1 MVYSGAAITTT
12 QRLMQ
17 PTSHQLTSAEK
28 KAATALALVFSS
40 RMLGLFMLLPVFAI
54 YGSELVGFSP
64 LWIGLA
70 IGAYGFTQALLQ
82 IPMGWLSDKIGRH
95 QVMLLGL
102 GLFALGSVVAA
113 LADSVYMVTLGRV
126 LQGAG
131 AIAGAVLA
139 LAADLTRE
147 EQRPKVMAI
156 IGMSIGLSFA
166 VAMVL
171 GPMIAARAGLSGVFW
186 FTAATAILAMGLVLR
201 TPKAISQAP
210 QRETLAVPALLGKLL
225 RSPQLMRLNLGV
237 MLLHFL
243 LTALFIA
250 LPQQLLAL
258 DFGSEA
264 HWQLYL
270 PVLFGSFM
278 LMVPMIIL
286 SVRKQQEIGFFRL
299 ALLLLVAAAL
309 LFWLGPLQLPAL
321 ALALLLFFTG
331 FNYLEASLPALLSRQ
346 APAGQK
352 GTAMG
357 LYSSAQFFGA
367 FLGGLA
373 GGLVASWFGLTA
385 VYVLSALLVLGWLL
399 LSIGMTV
406 PAKAE
411 RLSLDLQSKS
421 SSEVNALLQQV
432 SALPG
437 VLEATLVPQEQRCYL
452 KVEAGQFDYQQLQL
466 LQSSATS

>member
-1 MVYSGAAITTT
+1 MVYSGAAVTTT

-28 KAATALALVFSS
+28 KAAAALALIFSS

-54 YGSELVGFSP
+54 YGTELAGFSP

-102 GLFALGSVVAA
+102 ALFALGSVVAA
-113 LADSVYMVTLGRV
+113 LAESVYMVTFGRV

-166 VAMVL
+166 AAMVL

-186 FTAATAILAMGLVLR
+186 FTAAMALLAMGLVLR
-201 TPKAISQAP
+201 TPKAINQAP
-210 QRETLAVPALLGKLL
+210 QRETLAVPALLGKLV
-225 RSPQLMRLNLGV
+225 RSPQLLRLNLGI

-258 DFGSEA
+258 DFASEA

-270 PVLFGSFM
+270 PVLFGSFV
-278 LMVPMIIL
+278 LMVPMIII
-286 SVRKQQEIGFFRL
+286 SVRKQQEIAFFRL
-299 ALLLLVAAAL
+299 ALVLLFSATL
-309 LFWLGPLQLPAL
+309 LFWLGPAQLPLL
-321 ALALLLFFTG
+321 AAALLLFFTG

-373 GGLVASWFGLTA
+373 GGLVASTFGLPA
-385 VYVLSALLVLGWLL
+385 VFVLSSLLTIGW
-399 LSIGMTV
+399 IGLTVGMSV

-411 RLSLDLQSKS
+411 RLSIDLSNKTS
-421 SSEVNALLQQV
+421 REAEALLLQLTR
-432 SALPG
+432 LPG

-452 KVEAGQFDYQQLQL
+452 KVQAGSFDYQQLQT
-466 LQSSATS
+466 LQAR

>member
-1 MVYSGAAITTT
+1 M
-12 QRLMQ
+12 
-17 PTSHQLTSAEK
+17 HQLTSTEK
-28 KAATALALVFSS
+28 KAATSLALVFSS

-54 YGSELVGFSP
+54 YGADLVGFSP

-95 QVMLLGL
+95 KVMLLGL
-102 GLFALGSVVAA
+102 TLFAAGSVLAA
-113 LADSVYMVTLGRV
+113 LAESVYMVTAGRV

-171 GPMIAARAGLSGVFW
+171 GPMIAARYGLSGVFW
-186 FTAATAILAMGLVLR
+186 FTAGLSLLAMLAVQL
-201 TPKAISQAP
+201 TPKAISKAP
-210 QRETLAVPALLGKLL
+210 QRETLAVPALLATLI
-225 RSPQLMRLNLGV
+225 RSPQLSRLNLGIL
-237 MLLHFL
+237 LLHFM

-250 LPQQLLAL
+250 LPQQLVQLEL
-258 DFGSEA
+258 GSES
-264 HWQLYL
+264 HWRLYV
-270 PVLFGSFM
+270 PVLLLSF
-278 LMVPMIIL
+278 LFMVPMIII
-286 SVRKQQEIGFFRL
+286 SVRKQREIGFFRIAL
-299 ALLLLVAAAL
+299 VLLLLAAL
-309 LFWLGPLQLPAL
+309 LFWWASLNLWMVS
-321 ALALLLFFTG
+321 LALLLFFTG
-331 FNYLEASLPALLSRQ
+331 FNYLEASLPALLSRL

-373 GGLVASWFGLTA
+373 GGVAASWFGLPA
-385 VYVLSALLVLGWLL
+385 VFVLSALATLGWLFL
-399 LSIGMTV
+399 TLGMEL
-406 PAKAE
+406 PGKSE
-411 RLSLDLQSKS
+411 RLSIDLTTKTATESQNVLEQIS
-421 SSEVNALLQQV
+421 Q
-432 SALPG
+432 LPG
-437 VLEATLVPQEQRCYL
+437 VLEATLVLSERRCYL
-452 KVEAGQFDYQQLQL
+452 KVEAGRFDYQQLKPL
-466 LQSSATS
+466 S

>member
-1 MVYSGAAITTT
+1 
-12 QRLMQ
+12 MQ

-54 YGSELVGFSP
+54 YGSELAGFSP

-113 LADSVYMVTLGRV
+113 LADSVYMVTFGRV

-166 VAMVL
+166 AAMVL

-186 FTAATAILAMGLVLR
+186 FTAVMAVLAMGLVLR
-201 TPKAISQAP
+201 TPKAINQAP

-225 RSPQLMRLNLGV
+225 RSPQLLRLNLGIL
-237 MLLHFL
+237 LLHFL

-258 DFGSEA
+258 DFASET

-270 PVLFGSFM
+270 PVLFASFV
-278 LMVPMIIL
+278 LMVPMIIV
-286 SVRKQQEIGFFRL
+286 SVRRQQEVVFFRL
-299 ALLLLVAAAL
+299 ALLLLLSAAL
-309 LFWLGPLQLPAL
+309 LFWLGPAQLPLL
-321 ALALLLFFTG
+321 ATALLLFFTG

-367 FLGGLA
+367 FLGGLV
-373 GGLVASWFGLTA
+373 GGLVASRFGLPA
-385 VYVLSALLVLGWLL
+385 VFVLSALLATLWMCLTF
-399 LSIGMTV
+399 GMTIT
-406 PAKAE
+406 AKAE
-411 RLSLDLQSKS
+411 RLSIKLPHNGDEEAK
-421 SSEVNALLQQV
+421 ALLQQL
-432 SALPG
+432 SNLPG
-437 VLEATLVPQEQRCYL
+437 VIEATLVLQEQRCYL
-452 KVEAGQFDYQQLQL
+452 KVEAGRFDYQQLQA
-466 LQSSATS
+466 LQQQ

>member
-1 MVYSGAAITTT
+1 
-12 QRLMQ
+12 MQ

-186 FTAATAILAMGLVLR
+186 FTAAMAILSMGLVLR

>member
-1 MVYSGAAITTT
+1 
-12 QRLMQ
+12 MQ

-186 FTAATAILAMGLVLR
+186 FTAAMAILAMGLVLR
-201 TPKAISQAP
+201 TPKAITQAP

-258 DFGSEA
+258 DFDSEA

-270 PVLFGSFM
+270 PVLFGSFV

-299 ALLLLVAAAL
+299 ALLLLIAAAL
-309 LFWLGPLQLPAL
+309 LFWLGPSQLPAL

-421 SSEVNALLQQV
+421 SGEVNALLQQV
-432 SALPG
+432 STLPG

-452 KVEAGQFDYQQLQL
+452 KVEAGRFDYQQLQKL
-466 LQSSATS
+466 HP

>member
-1 MVYSGAAITTT
+1 
-12 QRLMQ
+12 MQ

-28 KAATALALVFSS
+28 KAAAALALIFSS

-54 YGSELVGFSP
+54 YGTELAGFSP

-113 LADSVYMVTLGRV
+113 LADSVYMVTFGRV

-166 VAMVL
+166 AAMVL

-186 FTAATAILAMGLVLR
+186 FTAAMALLAMGLVLR
-201 TPKAISQAP
+201 TPKAIHQAP

-225 RSPQLMRLNLGV
+225 RSPQLLRLNLGI

-258 DFGSEA
+258 DFGSDA
-264 HWQLYL
+264 HWHLYL
-270 PVLFGSFM
+270 PVLFGSFV
-278 LMVPMIIL
+278 LMVPMIII
-286 SVRKQQEIGFFRL
+286 SVRKQQEIAFFRL
-299 ALLLLVAAAL
+299 ALVLLFSATL
-309 LFWLGPLQLPAL
+309 LFWLGAAQLPLL
-321 ALALLLFFTG
+321 AAALLLFFTG

-373 GGLVASWFGLTA
+373 GGLVASKFGLPA
-385 VYVLSALLVLGWLL
+385 VFLLSTLLTIGWLA
-399 LSIGMTV
+399 STVGMSV

-411 RLSLDLQSKS
+411 RLSIDLSNKTS
-421 SSEVNALLQQV
+421 REAEALLLQLTG
-432 SALPG
+432 LPG
-437 VLEATLVPQEQRCYL
+437 VLEATLVPEEQRCYL
-452 KVEAGQFDYQQLQL
+452 KVQAGSFDYQQLQS
-466 LQSSATS
+466 LQAS